1 MGDMMVDELVDQ
13 DMSTRYGK
21 WLDFSIEAFEE
32 GLEIENGILT
42 SLVDELVSD
51 FYPCKTLQEGRPLI

>member
-1 MGDMMVDELVDQ
+1 
-13 DMSTRYGK
+13 MSTRYGK